1 MTTAAIGDYCDDKR
15 IEGFTEVFEAGGGEV
30 VYVAHSGDPSE
41 ATQKTNDAV
50 TANENVDCIY
60 GFGDGGYCRTEKY
73 GLQSIRFFD

>member
-50 TANENVDCIY
+50 TQM
-60 GFGDGGYCRTEKY
+60 KM
-73 GLQSIRFFD
+73 